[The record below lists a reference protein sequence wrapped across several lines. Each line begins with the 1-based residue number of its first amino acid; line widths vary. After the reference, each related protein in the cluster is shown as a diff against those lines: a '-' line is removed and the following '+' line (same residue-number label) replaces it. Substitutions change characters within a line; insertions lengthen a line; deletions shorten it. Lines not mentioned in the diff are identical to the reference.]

1 MSIPIDVLI
10 IGAGVQGLLLLRRL
24 VQDYSVVVVGDAPA
38 ASETL
43 RSHGYFASGWNAS
56 HPDAARTYR
65 EAAEWWR
72 EFLERH
78 QIAAQENAVYR
89 TAPARTLARLG
100 AGWRAAG
107 IPHREAALP
116 APFDLSSWP
125 THKAVVYPTDLVFD
139 AAAAVDELRR
149 PFARHVLDG
158 RATAA
163 RVDGDEVAEVTVAT
177 ADGDITFAPGLV
189 CAAAGGGNAA
199 ILRLLGL
206 SPATI
211 AASQVSRIRH
221 MVCARGKAL
230 PNVSAIIQELT
241 IIAHPLADG
250 EVVWLITYDPP
261 RPQFASGPLD
271 MAREPEI
278 SPEIVRAT
286 LEKLRAL
293 IPEFDDIAAECQWD
307 VYAGRKVDAPGD
319 DPAALLKIALPKP
332 YDARSFGLRNFFAA
346 WPNHWGLAAPASQ
359 EVAAVVRES
368 LPQRFDMPELP
379 ARRSNGIDDGHMM
392 WARTDRRWRQWAEIA
407 SSHL

>member
-1 MSIPIDVLI
+1 MSIPVDILV

-78 QIAAQENAVYR
+78 QIAAQESPVYR
-89 TAPARTLARLG
+89 TAPARTLSRLS

-116 APFDLSSWP
+116 APFDLGPWP
-125 THKAVVYPTDLVFD
+125 THKAVVYPADLVFD
-139 AAAAVDELRR
+139 AAAAVDELRQ
-149 PFARHVLDG
+149 PFARHVLAG
-158 RATAA
+158 RVTSA
-163 RVDGDEVAEVTVAT
+163 RVDGDALAEVTVAT
-177 ADGDITFAPGLV
+177 TDGDLTFAPGLV

-206 SPATI
+206 PQATV
-211 AASQVSRIRH
+211 AGSQVARIRH
-221 MVCARGKAL
+221 MVCARGKSL
-230 PNVSAIIQELT
+230 PNISAVIQELT
-241 IIAHPLADG
+241 IIAHPLAGG
-250 EVVWLITYDPP
+250 EVIWLITYDPP
-261 RPQFASGPLD
+261 RPQFSAGAVD
-271 MAREPEI
+271 MQREPEV

-286 LEKLRAL
+286 LDKLRAL
-293 IPEFDDIAAECQWD
+293 IPGFEDIAAECRWD

-332 YDARSFGLRNFFAA
+332 YDARSFGLRNFFAV

-359 EVAAVVRES
+359 EVAAVVRET

-379 ARRSNGIDDGHMM
+379 ARTRDGANAHRMTWM
-392 WARTDRRWRQWAEIA
+392 RTDRAWRNWAEVV
-407 SSHL
+407 LL